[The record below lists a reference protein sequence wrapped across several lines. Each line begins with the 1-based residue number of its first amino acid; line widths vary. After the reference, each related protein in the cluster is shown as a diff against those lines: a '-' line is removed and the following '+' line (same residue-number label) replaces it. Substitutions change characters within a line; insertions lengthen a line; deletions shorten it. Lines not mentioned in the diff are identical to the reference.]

1 MKHAVLAV
9 IRESECIGCTKCID
23 ACPFD
28 AIIGSNKHMHTVIND
43 DCSGCKLCIPV
54 CPVDCIDLS
63 PAPFETPTK
72 ERVLHYGER
81 VKARKMRLR
90 NTETPVESFINPA
103 ADRMDYIQQAIERA
117 KQKKLRP

>member
-43 DCSGCKLCIPV
+43 DCSGCKLCIPA
-54 CPVDCIDLS
+54 CPVDCIDLI
-63 PAPFETPTK
+63 PAPFVTASK
-72 ERVLHYGER
+72 EKLTHYGER
-81 VKARKMRLR
+81 VKARKIRLR
-90 NTETPVESFINPA
+90 EAKITEEIVTNPTINKKNYVE
-103 ADRMDYIQQAIERA
+103 MAIARA
-117 KQKKLRP
+117 KSRRV